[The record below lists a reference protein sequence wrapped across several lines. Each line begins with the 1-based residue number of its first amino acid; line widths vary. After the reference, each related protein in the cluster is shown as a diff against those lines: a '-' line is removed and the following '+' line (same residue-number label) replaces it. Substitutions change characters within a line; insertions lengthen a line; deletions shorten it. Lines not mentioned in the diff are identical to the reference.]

1 MPIIARYF
9 PSFLSM
15 FQLCDPCFKAVKLQ
29 KIKFKKKQ
37 ATSTDTPTTTP
48 TSLAKGC
55 FAIIKDRSLTYWV
68 PFSIVIVVLLALIV
82 RIFKDKIFR

>member
-1 MPIIARYF
+1 MPIIA
-9 PSFLSM
+9 SFLSM
-15 FQLCDPCFKAVKLQ
+15 FQICDPCFKAVKLQ

-48 TSLAKGC
+48 TSLAKGY
-55 FAIIKDRSLTYWV
+55 FALIKDRSLTYWV
-68 PFSIVIVVLLALIV
+68 PFSIVIVVLLALII